1 MKTKKF
7 SVSKIIMQV
16 VFMVLAFS
24 VIFMFYYMLTNSFKT
39 KFEYAQNQYS
49 LFSSI
54 NLDSYIKAWFYDRI
68 GVAFWNT
75 LILSVGTVAV
85 TLIVGSLAAYAL
97 SILKF
102 KGRRIFLRGVIA
114 LMYVAPMGLVI
125 PLFMWMGT
133 FNLVDNLYVMIAIYS
148 GLYTPFSIFMLRTYF
163 EGVSGNI
170 IDACRIDG
178 CSDLRI
184 LFEMVI
190 PLSKAGLLL
199 LGIFNFYYVWSNLL
213 FSLIFL
219 RSPENITLMVAIGQ
233 YSGRYVSEVP
243 AKMATLVVA
252 TVPLVVVFLFVRK
265 HFVKGAVMGSFR

>member
-1 MKTKKF
+1 MRTRKSF
-7 SVSKIIMQV
+7 LSKIIIQLI
-16 VFMVLAFS
+16 FITLAFS
-24 VIFMFYYMLTNSFKT
+24 IIFMFYYMVTNSFKS
-39 KFEYAQNQYS
+39 KLEFAQSQY
-49 LFSSI
+49 
-54 NLDSYIKAWFYDRI
+54 NLPSRICIDNYVKAWFYDGI
-68 GVAFWNT
+68 GVALWNT
-75 LILSVGTVAV
+75 LILSTGTAAI
-85 TLIVGSLAAYAL
+85 TLLIGSLAAYAL
-97 SILKF
+97 NVLKF
-102 KGRRIFLRGVIA
+102 KRSRTFLRCVVA

-125 PLFMWMGT
+125 PLFIWMGRL
-133 FNLVDNLYVMIAIYS
+133 NLVDNLYMMILIYS

-163 EGVSGNI
+163 SAVSSNI

-199 LGIFNFYYVWSNLL
+199 LGVFNFYYVWSNLL

-243 AKMATLVVA
+243 TRMATLVIA
-252 TVPLVVVFLFVRK
+252 TAPLVIMFFFVRK
-265 HFVKGAVMGSFR
+265 HFVRGATMGSFR